1 MTVEEVQSFSNFKLA
16 KVLKLIRQLTQSVIE
31 PLGDFFSIPFFRS
44 SFLFFFFSFLY
55 FSWRISSCAESVLIN
70 DEKI

>member
-1 MTVEEVQSFSNFKLA
+1 GSLVTVEEVQSFSNFKLA

-44 SFLFFFFSFLY
+44 SFLFFFFSSFL
-55 FSWRISSCAESVLIN
+55 SCTFPGVYLLVLSQF
-70 DEKI
+70 